1 VRGPGDRASKHHNSR
16 EPTQSKDA
24 EGHASAPSQSSEG
37 AAVPPGSWSSARAH
51 MPHVREP
58 RDLANAPEQ
67 STEQATSLGEQPKM
81 DAAHREESDAV
92 VVPKKSPNAWVT
104 PAEAMEGRAAANEEM
119 RARTPGPDSDP
130 ACWAHAIERI
140 GRVARERKGE
150 RFITLLS
157 HMKAPLLK
165 EAYMRLRK
173 NAAAGVD
180 GETWESYGDGLD
192 ARLLDLE
199 GRIHRGSY
207 HPQPVRRV
215 HIPKTDGKMRPLG
228 IPTLEDKI
236 VQQAA
241 RMLMEPIY
249 ERSVFV
255 GVSYGYRPGR
265 SQHDAL
271 DALSVA
277 LGRRVSWVL
286 DGDIQSF
293 FDTIDHDWMQ
303 RFIEERIAD
312 KRFVRLLMKML
323 RAGVMEDRV
332 VHDVEEGTPQGGI
345 ISPLLANIYL
355 HYVMDRWVLHWRKTQ
370 ARGEV
375 YYLRYADDFVMAF
388 QHRDDANAAR
398 TLIARRLKEHQLT
411 LHPEKTRVIRFG
423 RFAPKD
429 AHLDGRTK
437 PETFT
442 FLGLT
447 HICAA
452 DEKGNVKIVRRTS
465 RKKRRAKLAALRDK
479 IRARRHEPVADQ
491 HRWLSAVLVGHY
503 RYYGVPGNAYALR
516 SFRYEV
522 WSAWIRTLAR
532 RSQRARWK
540 AGKLARHC
548 ARFPLP
554 NPKLAHPNPRARFM
568 TRRLEGGSPVREIR
582 TPGSVRGA
590 PSR

>member
-1 VRGPGDRASKHHNSR
+1 MRGPGDGAPKRHDLR

-24 EGHASAPSQSSEG
+24 EGHAAAPSQSSKG
-37 AAVPPGSWSSARAH
+37 ADVPPGSWSSARAH
-51 MPHVREP
+51 MPPVREP
-58 RDLANAPEQ
+58 RDLVIAPEQ
-67 STEQATSLGEQPKM
+67 LAEQATSLGEQPKM
-81 DAAHREESDAV
+81 DAGSREESDEV
-92 VVPKKSPNAWVT
+92 VVPKKSPNSRVT
-104 PAEAMEGRAAANEEM
+104 PEEAMEGRTSANEEM

-130 ACWAHAIERI
+130 ECWAHAIERI
-140 GRVARERKGE
+140 GRVASERKGE
-150 RFITLLS
+150 RFTTLLS

-165 EAYMRLRK
+165 EAYQRLRK

-249 ERSVFV
+249 ERSEFI

-271 DALSVA
+271 DALAVA
-277 LGRRVSWVL
+277 LMRRVSWVL
-286 DGDIQSF
+286 DGDIQAF
-293 FDTIDHDWMQ
+293 FDTIDHGWMQ

-312 KRFVRLLMKML
+312 SRFVRLLMKML
-323 RAGVMEDRV
+323 RAGVMEERV
-332 VHDVEEGTPQGGI
+332 VRDVEEGTPQGGI

-355 HYVMDRWVLHWRKTQ
+355 HYALDRWVLHWRKTE

-398 TLIARRLKEHQLT
+398 TLVARRLKEHQLT
-411 LHPEKTRVIRFG
+411 LHPEKTRVLRFG

-447 HICAA
+447 HICAVGK
-452 DEKGNVKIVRRTS
+452 DGVVRIVRRTS
-465 RKKRRAKLAALRDK
+465 RKKRRAKLAAVRDE

-503 RYYGVPGNAYALR
+503 RYYGVPGNEYALA
-516 SFRYEV
+516 SFRHGV
-522 WSAWIRTLAR
+522 WTAWVRTLAR

-540 AGKLARHC
+540 AGKLALHC

-554 NPKLAHPNPRARFM
+554 HAKLAHPNPRARFT
-568 TRRLEGGSPVREIR
+568 TRRLGGGSPVREIR

-590 PSR
+590 PS